1 MKLSLKSSAAALL
14 MLSSS
19 SGMCASVA
27 DIAFVIDQSGSM
39 GGEFNWL
46 SSSIETINQGVTDAD
61 ITARY
66 AVAGYERDFG
76 LNGYGDGRNI
86 YQDFTSD
93 INDITN
99 ATTDVSTYGSREN
112 SYNAAVDGTTGF
124 SWSDSAVRVMILI
137 TDEQSP
143 QSGDNY
149 SESEVGDIMSNGD
162 FLLNVIAPSR
172 YQEMWDDAAYSTDD
186 YLGFFD
192 LDLLRDD
199 PETFTARFTEAKVEE
214 IASQPSPVPLPA
226 AFWLFATGLLGLIGF
241 KRNNSS
247 AT

>member
-1 MKLSLKSSAAALL
+1 MKLTLTSSVAAFLL
-14 MLSSS
+14 FSSS
-19 SGMCASVA
+19 SVMSASVA

-46 SSSIETINQGVTDAD
+46 SSSIETINQSITDAD

-66 AVAGYERDFG
+66 AVAGYERDFA
-76 LNGYGDGRNI
+76 LNGYGNDRNI
-86 YQDFTSD
+86 YQDFTSN

-99 ATTDVSTYGSREN
+99 ATTDVSTYGSREY

-149 SESEVGDIMSNGD
+149 SETEVGDLMTDGD

-172 YQEMWDDAAYSTDD
+172 YRDRWDEAAFSTED

-199 PETFTARFTEAKVEE
+199 PETFTALFTQAKIEE
-214 IASQPSPVPLPA
+214 ITNQPSPVPLPA
-226 AFWLFATGLLGLIGF
+226 AFWLFATGLLGLAGF
-241 KRNNSS
+241 NRNKPSTS
-247 AT
+247 

>member
-14 MLSSS
+14 ILSSS

-39 GGEFNWL
+39 GSEFNWL
-46 SSSIETINQGVTDAD
+46 SSSIETINQRVSDAG

-76 LNGYGDGRNI
+76 SNGDDRNI
-86 YQDFTSD
+86 YQDFSSD
-93 INDITN
+93 ITDITN
-99 ATTDVSTYGSREN
+99 ATTDVNTYGGNEY

-124 SWSDSAVRVMILI
+124 AWSDSAVRVMILI
-137 TDEQSP
+137 TDERSP

-149 SESEVGDIMSNGD
+149 SESEVGDIMSDGD

-172 YQEMWDDAAYSTDD
+172 FQENWDDAAYSTDN

-199 PETFTARFTEAKVEE
+199 PETFTTRLTEAKIEE
-214 IASQPSPVPLPA
+214 IINQPSPVPLPA
-226 AFWLFATGLLGLIGF
+226 AFWLFATGLLGLFGF
-241 KRNNSS
+241 KRNSRS
-247 AT
+247 TT